1 VNALPPTLPLVRD
14 APLSDIKR
22 GKALS
27 QAPAPHRSIMK
38 TIEYKVEFLA
48 PAFLGNAKQ
57 SGQWRTPPFKAL
69 LRQWWRVAVAHS
81 VGYDD
86 YRELRRREAQLFG
99 HAWLESDKDA
109 KGKPVHA
116 RASSLRMRLS
126 RWDDGRE
133 KTTTAWGNRELE
145 KNWKIKHPE
154 VTPPIGPLLYLGYG
168 PLKTD
173 REALSGKTVYP
184 TKLKSNIAI
193 QSGEW
198 ATLSVVVSEE
208 YIEEIESAFFL
219 MDAYGTLGGRSRNG
233 WGSARFTGIDGFPR
247 KQEFSAVPQIDWTKA
262 LKRDWPHAVG
272 RDGEGPLVWEFA
284 EPFPEWQQAMKELAK
299 FKISLRTQFKFHSGE
314 PHSAAEDRHW
324 LSYPITKHKVKGW
337 DNLRLPN
344 SLRFKLR
351 PVAGSSDKLKAVV
364 FHMPCL
370 PPKDFRPELPKVRAV
385 WDRVHRFLDSSSAL
399 RRISE

>member
-1 VNALPPTLPLVRD
+1 MNALPPTLPLVRD

-22 GKALS
+22 GKALP
-27 QAPAPHRSIMK
+27 QAPAPHRPMMQ
-38 TIEYKVEFLA
+38 TIEYKVEFLT
-48 PAFLGNAKQ
+48 PAFLGNAEQ

-126 RWDDGRE
+126 RWGDGNE
-133 KTTTAWGNRELE
+133 KTTTDWGNQELE
-145 KNWKIKHPE
+145 KNWKVRHPE
-154 VTPPIGPLLYLGYG
+154 VGPSIGPLLYLGYG
-168 PLKTD
+168 PLTTAS
-173 REALSGKTVYP
+173 EILAGKKQYP
-184 TKLKSNIAI
+184 TKLKGNVAI
-193 QSGEW
+193 QSGES
-198 ATLSVVVSEE
+198 ATLSIAVPEE
-208 YIEEIESAFFL
+208 YVEEIELAFFL

-233 WGSARFTGIDGFPR
+233 WGSARFARIDDLSR
-247 KQEFSAVPQIDWTKA
+247 KSKFAAVPRIDWIKA
-262 LKRDWPHAVG
+262 LECDWPHAIG
-272 RDGEGPLVWEFA
+272 RDSQGPLVWEFTK
-284 EPFPEWQQAMKELAK
+284 PFEDWRHAMRELARC
-299 FKISLRTQFKFHSGE
+299 KISLRTQFKFHGGGTHDAPE
-314 PHSAAEDRHW
+314 NRHW
-324 LSYPITKHKVKGW
+324 LSYPVTKHSVRGW
-337 DNLRLPN
+337 RNLRLPN

-351 PVAGSSDKLKAVV
+351 PVAGSPDKLAAVV

-370 PPKDFRPELPKVRAV
+370 PPKDFRPELSTVRDV
-385 WDRVHRFLDSSSAL
+385 WGRVHQFLDSSSAL